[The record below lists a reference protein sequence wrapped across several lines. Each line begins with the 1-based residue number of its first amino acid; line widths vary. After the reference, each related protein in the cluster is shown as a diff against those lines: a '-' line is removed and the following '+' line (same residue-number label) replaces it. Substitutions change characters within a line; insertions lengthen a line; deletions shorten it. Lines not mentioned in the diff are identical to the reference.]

1 MRSRLNG
8 QYPGLLTMSNGLI
21 VAIYGRPDN
30 RIAVCLDGLGEGWP
44 YEITVST
51 APGWQGVSAVEIGSD
66 EILVVFEDQL
76 WEPVRDDKQVLRHLV
91 AHKVRLELLSLSG
104 KE

>member
-1 MRSRLNG
+1 
-8 QYPGLLTMSNGLI
+8 MSNGLI
-21 VAIYGRPDN
+21 VATYGRPDN

-51 APGWQGVSAVEIGSD
+51 APGWQGVSAVEIGPD

-76 WEPVRDDKQVLRHLV
+76 WEPVRDDKQVVRHLV
-91 AHKVRLELLSLSG
+91 AHKVRLEPLLIESQD
-104 KE
+104 